1 MNKVLVICGVS
12 GSGKSTLESNLI
24 SCHPELFHKW
34 PQVTTR
40 PKRPN
45 ESFGNPYLFLQED
58 TYDHIEE
65 KLVGRLGN
73 NPDSHFQYKYGSFP
87 DFVKGKVSTVI
98 LAKEAILD
106 LLETAECWRGTDLA
120 IELYIVGIDIGI
132 DDIPE
137 SARRDGRNDEFLAHE
152 RAVFNYA
159 NHVFKVAN
167 GEYITNEQVIDLL
180 SKVNFLTK
188 G

>member
-24 SCHPELFHKW
+24 STRPELFHKW

-73 NPDSHFQYKYGSFP
+73 KPDSHFQYKYGSFP
-87 DFVKGKVSTVI
+87 DFVSSKVSTVI
-98 LAKEAILD
+98 LAKEAIED
-106 LLETAECWRGTDLA
+106 LLETAECWRGTDLE
-120 IELYIVGIDIGI
+120 IEIFVVGIDIGI
-132 DDIPE
+132 DEIPE
-137 SARRDGRNDEFLAHE
+137 SARREGRNDEFLAHE
-152 RAVFNYA
+152 RTVFRYA

-167 GEYITNEQVIDLL
+167 GDYISVDQVVDLL
-180 SKVNFLTK
+180 NENKFIEA
-188 G
+188 